1 MAGTGYHNDQF
12 FNLGAAGEP
21 GTAQKVDGQ
30 STFVPLR
37 ADNAIFSYPDNQIRT
52 EDHTGRRNQTLKKG
66 YMRSMLTSN
75 SGVKVNLRKC
85 QFQFNPTTLQQSVSS
100 NSAML
105 NFLQQDPAQY
115 AQPMPGNVNFSF
127 TLFFDRSMEVNNA
140 KSTVVSNPNTD
151 ADLWRD
157 NSPGQVGVL
166 HDLSALFGVV
176 GQGLSKSQKEYMAAV
191 LQDTVVAEANASTQ
205 EDSLTQ
211 GEKAI
216 SNIGSFL
223 DINLGNSAF
232 LLPVP
237 VRVVFSSLYIV
248 EGLVTNTTV
257 AFTKFS
263 STLVPMQCSV
273 TVTMEAKYI
282 GFAKTKTFFTEA
294 LKSRERLELQEKQE
308 ATARKKALVD
318 AFAVACKKARV
329 TWWQNGNPASKTSGG
344 AFELSSDQAFV
355 DHDQLYLRILFPSA
369 KGADQPI
376 LDEFDSSSGLFVQVG
391 GSYEVYRSTNSLA
404 GFRGDLGSYV
414 AQQDLESVLSVTFTP
429 GPDHG
434 TARSTKDWESLRN
447 GHSSSTSVKA
457 KDLYTS
463 SAQAGVAGD
472 WFIARVTVKVQVT
485 TPEREVVEAKNEIW
499 KVFGPGVNWFPSVDL
514 SPVWPKVVVSDAT
527 SSSSSSSSGYV
538 PSSNAGT
545 TPPPPGGSSKV
556 GAPVVSTKPAPKP
569 GVVVRQ

>member
-12 FNLGAAGEP
+12 FNLGAAAEP
-21 GTAQKVDGQ
+21 GSAQKVDGQ

-66 YMRSMLTSN
+66 YIRSMLTSN
-75 SGVKVNLRKC
+75 NGAKVSLRKC

-100 NSAML
+100 NTSML

-127 TLFFDRSMEVNNA
+127 TLFFDRSLEVNNA
-140 KSTVVSNPNTD
+140 KSTVVSNPNVN

-166 HDLSALFGVV
+166 HDLSAFFGVV
-176 GQGLSKSQKEYMAAV
+176 GQGLNKSQIEYMQGV
-191 LQDTVVAEANASTQ
+191 LQDTVTAEANSSTA
-205 EDSLTQ
+205 EDSVTQ
-211 GEKAI
+211 GEKAL
-216 SNIGSFL
+216 SNIKGFL

-282 GFAKTKTFFTEA
+282 GFAKAKTFFTETLA
-294 LKSRERLELQEKQE
+294 QREQMELEAKQE
-308 ATARKKALVD
+308 AAEKKKALID
-318 AFAVACKKARV
+318 AFAAACKKVDMQWYAKSGDLYQPSV
-329 TWWQNGNPASKTSGG
+329 AVSSVLSTINGKY
-344 AFELSSDQAFV
+344 
-355 DHDQLYLRILFPSA
+355 YLGISIPTA
-369 KGADQPI
+369 AGADTPI
-376 LDEFDSSSGLFVQVG
+376 KDEFDSGTGMHVLVR
-391 GSYEVYRSTNSLA
+391 GSYEVYRSSSSLA
-404 GFRGDLGSYV
+404 SFRGDLASFV
-414 AQQDLESVLSVTFTP
+414 ASNDLPVVVNAALQPLSP
-429 GPDHG
+429 QC
-434 TARSTKDWESLRN
+434 TA
-447 GHSSSTSVKA
+447 SSSTEWSNLARAGISSVSFSKEA
-457 KDLYTS
+457 ET
-463 SAQAGVAGD
+463 GPINNITD
-472 WFIARVTVKVQVT
+472 WFIVHANVQFDVRVGDGTTVRASSNV
-485 TPEREVVEAKNEIW
+485 W
-499 KVFGPGVNWFPSVDL
+499 KAFGPGTSWNEKVSL
-514 SPVWPKVVVSDAT
+514 SPVWPKVVVPDTGTPTGS
-527 SSSSSSSSGYV
+527 V
-538 PSSNAGT
+538 PADNAGT
-545 TPPPPGGSSKV
+545 KPPPPGGSSKV